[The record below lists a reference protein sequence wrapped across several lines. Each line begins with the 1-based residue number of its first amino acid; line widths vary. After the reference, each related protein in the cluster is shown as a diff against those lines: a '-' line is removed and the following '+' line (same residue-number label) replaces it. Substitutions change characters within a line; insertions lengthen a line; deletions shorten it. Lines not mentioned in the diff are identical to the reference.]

1 MKKYIFLVLIVFV
14 LTSCEKEK
22 NYLREG
28 NKDFEEKHYAEAE
41 DNYRKSLNVDSNYV
55 KAQYNLANS
64 TYKQNKEDLFNQSLL
79 YYDKVLSK
87 DSISDTAIRANTF
100 YNRGN
105 TNFKIA
111 IFDSIE
117 KGDRFNDG
125 LKKAV
130 EDYKQTLKI
139 NPQDSSAKYNLSL
152 AMRLLKQNQQQ
163 NKQKQKKDDQK
174 QEQKPKNQE
183 QNKPKQNQ
191 DNQRMLEALKNNERN
206 TLEKLKKEKDKK
218 IINNRNNKDW

>member
-87 DSISDTAIRANTF
+87 DSISDTVIRANTF

-111 IFDSIE
+111 ILDSIE

>member
-111 IFDSIE
+111 ILDSIE

-130 EDYKQTLKI
+130 EDYKQTLKV